1 MDDTEK
7 DLMSMRYLNVV
18 SRCQYVNYTTLLF
31 KCNMD
36 NNKEFKDRERI
47 AKEIAKTSD
56 LIRKMYRALKTG
68 KIEEDIA
75 LEQHFKPSNL

>member
-1 MDDTEK
+1 MW
-7 DLMSMRYLNVV
+7 LVI
-18 SRCQYVNYTTLLF
+18 VNTSTLPF
-31 KCNMD
+31 EYNM
-36 NNKEFKDRERI
+36 NNSKKLKDRERI